1 MTITH
6 SKIVGV
12 IGLGMLGASIVERL
26 LNKGT
31 KINVYNRS
39 PSKAKS
45 FESKGVKSFENP
57 CSLANECDIII
68 TCVTNFDSLKEIFFN
83 KQGIADSNNS
93 QLIIVDCTTIK
104 PDQSL
109 FCYELLKEKN
119 GMTLLSAPVMGGPID
134 AKNGELLLMVSGDK
148 KAYENI
154 YDILIKIS
162 KNIFYLGEKNGIS
175 NSVKL
180 ALNLNIAAIYLAL
193 SEGIIFSM
201 HSGIDPS
208 VYLKIFNLS
217 KLRTSIS
224 ENKGIKILKNDF
236 SPSFYLKHMFKDLN
250 LVIETARA
258 LQLSLPIT
266 ETSQKLFDKANTQD
280 NLKDKDYSA
289 IFQFL
294 DGLNKYKADNQTK
307 ENIDL

>member
-1 MTITH
+1 MTISH
-6 SKIVGV
+6 NKIVGV

-26 LNKGT
+26 LSKDT
-31 KINVYNRS
+31 KIKVYNRS
-39 PSKAKS
+39 PSK
-45 FESKGVKSFENP
+45 VKSFENKGVESFESP
-57 CSLANECDIII
+57 CSLANECDFII
-68 TCVTNFDSLKEIFFN
+68 TCVTNFESLKEIFFN
-83 KQGIADSNNS
+83 KQGIVDSNNS
-93 QLIIVDCTTIK
+93 QLIIADCTTIR

-109 FCYELLKEKN
+109 ICYELLKEKK
-119 GMTLLSAPVMGGPID
+119 GMTLLSTPVMGGPID

-154 YDILIKIS
+154 YDILFKIS

-208 VYLKIFNLS
+208 VYLEIFNLS

-224 ENKGIKILKNDF
+224 ENKGIKILKKDF
-236 SPSFYLKHMFKDLN
+236 SPSFYLKHMLKDLN
-250 LVIETARA
+250 LVIETAKS
-258 LQLSLPIT
+258 LQLSLPVT
-266 ETSQKLFDKANTQD
+266 EISQKLFDKASIQG
-280 NLKDKDYSA
+280 NLKDKDYLA

-294 DGLNKYKADNQTK
+294 DELNKYKVDKQTK
-307 ENIDL
+307 

>member
-1 MTITH
+1 MTISH
-6 SKIVGV
+6 NKIVGV
-12 IGLGMLGASIVERL
+12 IGLGMMGASIVERL
-26 LNKGT
+26 LNKDT
-31 KINVYNRS
+31 KIKVYNRS
-39 PSKAKS
+39 PSKVKS
-45 FESKGVKSFENP
+45 FESKGVESFESP
-57 CSLANECDIII
+57 CSLANECDFII
-68 TCVTNFDSLKEIFFN
+68 TCVADFESLKEIFFN
-83 KQGIADSNNS
+83 KQGIIDSNNS
-93 QLIIVDCTTIK
+93 QLIIADCTTIR
-104 PDQSL
+104 PDQSV
-109 FCYELLKEKN
+109 FCYELLKEKK
-119 GMTLLSAPVMGGPID
+119 GMTLLSAPVMGGPMD
-134 AKNGELLLMVSGDK
+134 AKNGELLLMISGDK

-154 YDILIKIS
+154 YDILLKIS

-175 NSVKL
+175 NSAKL

-250 LVIETARA
+250 LVIETAKS
-258 LQLSLPIT
+258 LQLSLPVT
-266 ETSQKLFDKANTQD
+266 EASQKLFGKASMNED
-280 NLKDKDYSA
+280 LKDKDYSA

-294 DGLNKYKADNQTK
+294 EELNKSKW
-307 ENIDL
+307 